1 MDNQVNIWNSL
12 AEQWDRFRS
21 KPFPKTIFYLSKNW
35 EKGKILDVGCGNGRN
50 LIPFAEKN
58 FTCEGVDFSIEM
70 LNHAKSKFKKLNLKS
85 KFQVANMI
93 DLPFKDNSFD
103 YLICIASFHHLNK
116 IDQQKTLLEFKRIL
130 KPNGKIYITTWN
142 KLQLKFLFKNKEVFI
157 PWKIKDQSYQ
167 RYYYLF
173 NYFELKKLLKKH
185 FKVEWSSGFFGK
197 NIELIIKN

>member
-1 MDNQVNIWNSL
+1 MDNQINIWNSL
-12 AEQWDRFRS
+12 AEQWDKFRS
-21 KPFPKTIFYLSKNW
+21 KPFPNTIFSLSKNW

-85 KFQVANMI
+85 KFHVANMT

-130 KPNGKIYITTWN
+130 KSNGKIYITTWN

-173 NYFELKKLLKKH
+173 NHFELKKLLKKH
-185 FKVEWSSGFFGK
+185 FKVEWSNGFFGK

>member
-1 MDNQVNIWNSL
+1 MVNQINIWNSL

-35 EKGKILDVGCGNGRN
+35 EKGTILDVGCGNGRN

-116 IDQQKTLLEFKRIL
+116 IV
-130 KPNGKIYITTWN
+130 G
-142 KLQLKFLFKNKEVFI
+142 LFSNTSI
-157 PWKIKDQSYQ
+157 
-167 RYYYLF
+167 R
-173 NYFELKKLLKKH
+173 
-185 FKVEWSSGFFGK
+185 
-197 NIELIIKN
+197 

>member
-1 MDNQVNIWNSL
+1 MDNQINIWNSL

-85 KFQVANMI
+85 KFHVANMI

-130 KPNGKIYITTWN
+130 KSNGKIYITTWN

-157 PWKIKDQSYQ
+157 PWKIKDQSHQ

-173 NYFELKKLLKKH
+173 NHFELKKLLKKH
-185 FKVEWSSGFFGK
+185 FKVEWSNGFFGK

>member
-1 MDNQVNIWNSL
+1 
-12 AEQWDRFRS
+12 
-21 KPFPKTIFYLSKNW
+21 
-35 EKGKILDVGCGNGRN
+35 
-50 LIPFAEKN
+50 
-58 FTCEGVDFSIEM
+58 M

-157 PWKIKDQSYQ
+157 PWKIKDQSHQ